1 MRAMTISEFG
11 ATDVFQ
17 LTTLPL
23 PQVKPGHVLIK
34 VMATSVNPLD
44 YKLRQG
50 LLPTL
55 ITEFPMVLHG
65 DVAGVITE
73 VAGDVKDFVV
83 GDEVYGCVGG
93 LLGLSGALAEY
104 VLADTA
110 LIARKP
116 KKLDFAKAAALPLV
130 ALTAWEG
137 LVTYAKLQAKQS
149 ILIHGGTGGVG
160 HIAIQLAKWLGAEVY
175 TTVSSPEKA
184 ALCQKLV
191 AAQVINYK
199 TNTTQDYVK
208 QYTNGKGF
216 DVVFDTIGGDNF
228 DNSVQATAQFGQM
241 ISVFA
246 FGSYDLVPAHI
257 KGLTLH
263 LLMQPLPL
271 ITGMNRAHYGNILKE
286 ISHLVDQDILRPLI
300 DDKVFNIEDVALA
313 HQHLESGKAVGKVV
327 LMRMT

>member
-11 ATDVFQ
+11 TTDVFQ
-17 LTTLPL
+17 LATLPL

-55 ITEFPMVLHG
+55 ITQFPMVLHG

-73 VAGDVKDFVV
+73 VADNVTDFAV

-104 VLADTA
+104 VLADAA
-110 LIARKP
+110 LIAHKP
-116 KKLDFAKAAALPLV
+116 KKLSFTEAAALPLV

-137 LVTYAKLQAKQS
+137 LVTYAKLQAEQS

-160 HIAIQLAKWLGAEVY
+160 HIAIQLAKWLGANVY
-175 TTVSSPEKA
+175 TTVSSSEKA
-184 ALCQKLV
+184 ALCQKLG
-191 AAQVINYK
+191 ASHAINYK
-199 TNTTQDYVK
+199 VNATQDYVQ
-208 QYTNGKGF
+208 QYTKGEGF
-216 DVVFDTIGGDNF
+216 DIVFDTIGGVNF

-271 ITGMNRAHYGNILKE
+271 ITGVNRAHYGNILKE
-286 ISHLVDQDILRPLI
+286 ISHLVDQGILRPLI
-300 DDKVFNIEDVALA
+300 DDKIFNIQDVALA
-313 HQHLESGKAVGKVV
+313 HQHLESGKAIGKVV
-327 LMRMT
+327 LTQIV